1 MSDWLTISLILI
13 SIFAPLL
20 VFVSVGLLAG
30 LFGWQ
35 GVALKRLAARAAI
48 SAAAIAALCTSLLL
62 IATIAGTRILAGY
75 TWAVVG
81 NQTIEFSVR
90 LDPLG
95 ATLAALVAT
104 VTLAV
109 MVFSLG
115 YMEEEKRQARY
126 FAYLGLFSGAM
137 LLLVWSG
144 SLLLLYLAWE
154 GVGLASFLLIGFY
167 WERPAAGPAATKAF
181 LITRI
186 GDVGLLLAILA
197 LFFQTGSFDI
207 ATNLQAVTGGQ
218 ISGTGLTLIAL
229 LLFMGA
235 AGKSAQVPFQVWLP
249 DAMAG
254 PTPVSALIHSAT
266 MVAAGVYLVARML
279 PLILASGVAAGVVIT
294 IGLVSTLMASAA
306 ALAQPELKQVLA
318 YSTISQLGEMLVGLG
333 MGGLAAGTFHL
344 VMQGLF
350 KASLFLA
357 AGVLAHALGT
367 GGPFEFARYG
377 GVGKHLPRTR
387 FGFAVAALALAGVPV
402 TLAPGSRD
410 SILDLALA
418 EQPLIAVLLLVAD
431 VVTAAYIARA
441 FLLTFTSVGTRFA
454 ASLNR
459 NGQPPVSAPLEE
471 RPLMTTPLLALVVLL
486 PIVGLVGSPWFGA
499 PFNSFIGSGANLPL
513 SPAENNAFLSFIFSF
528 SAALIGIATIYL
540 YYTRFNLGQ
549 NAKQT
554 LLRQWVVSGFGFNW
568 FYNRVLVTMVVGL
581 LLMLNWFERKFLNR
595 VADLMVRAVL
605 SGAHTFQLFENKG
618 LDAGADQLTNLTL
631 RLARRQNQ
639 FDAQVIDR
647 AVSGVGYEIK
657 LSSGLLARLQTGQV
671 GNYLFAIFVWGLVA
685 LLVGLVLGFLG

>member
-1 MSDWLTISLILI
+1 MANWLTISLILV
-13 SIFAPLL
+13 SVFAPLL

-30 LFGWQ
+30 LFGWH
-35 GVALKRLAARAAI
+35 GVALKRLAVRSAVG
-48 SAAAIAALCTSLLL
+48 AAAIAALCTWLLL
-62 IATIAGTRILAGY
+62 FATIAGTRIQAGY

-81 NQTIEFSVR
+81 NRTIEFSVR

-95 ATLAALVAT
+95 ATLAALVGT

-109 MVFSLG
+109 TVFSLG
-115 YMEEEKRQARY
+115 YMGEEKRQARY

-167 WERPAAGPAATKAF
+167 WERPAAGPAASKAF
-181 LITRI
+181 LVTRI

-207 ATNLQAVTGGQ
+207 ATNLQAVTRGQ
-218 ISGTGLTLIAL
+218 IGGTSLTLIAL

-279 PLILASGVAAGVVIT
+279 PLILASGVAAGVIVT

-333 MGGLAAGTFHL
+333 LGGLAAGTFHL

-377 GVGKHLPRTR
+377 GVGKYLPRTR

-410 SILDLALA
+410 SILGLALA
-418 EQPLIAVLLLVAD
+418 QQPLIAILLLVAD
-431 VVTAAYIARA
+431 LVTAAYITRA

-454 ASLNR
+454 ASSNS
-459 NGQPPVSAPLEE
+459 NNQPPLLPRLEE
-471 RPLMTTPLLALVVLL
+471 RPLLTTPLLALVLLL
-486 PIVGLVGSPWFGA
+486 PIVGLAASPLFGA
-499 PFNSFIGSGANLPL
+499 PFNNFITDNPNLPK
-513 SPAENNAFLSFIFSF
+513 PVENNAVLSFIFSL
-528 SAALIGIATIYL
+528 SAALIGIAATYL
-540 YYTRFNLGQ
+540 YYTHTNLPQ
-549 NAKQT
+549 SIKPT
-554 LLRQWVVSGFGFNW
+554 LLRRWVVSGFGFNW
-568 FYNRVLVTMVVGL
+568 FYNRVLVTLIVGL
-581 LLMLNWFERKFLNR
+581 MLLLNWFERTFLNR
-595 VADLMVRAVL
+595 VADLMVGTVL
-605 SGAHTFQLFENKG
+605 NGARVFELFDSKAM
-618 LDAGADQLTNLTL
+618 DAGANQLTNLTL

-647 AVSGVGYEIK
+647 TVAGVGHEIK

-685 LLVGLVLGFLG
+685 LLVGLILGFLG